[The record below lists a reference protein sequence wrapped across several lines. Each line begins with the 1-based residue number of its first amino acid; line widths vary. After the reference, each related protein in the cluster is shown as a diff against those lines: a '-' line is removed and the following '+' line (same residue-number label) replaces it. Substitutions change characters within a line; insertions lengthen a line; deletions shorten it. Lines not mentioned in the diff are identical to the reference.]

1 MEYWKGGYGTTQQ
14 TIKGAN
20 TVLQSK
26 FWINGVYESSGVK
39 IRMQMVPLSALD
51 NVFLCITEAGKT
63 IAVKAAELNIKTS
76 DIGTSR
82 TVLFDGQLM
91 PASWAIAYKYNG
103 SQDNAKSYA
112 DGIHSYFNRRINWL
126 QAFHTSIAGKY
137 SFN

>member
-1 MEYWKGGYGTTQQ
+1 
-14 TIKGAN
+14 
-20 TVLQSK
+20 
-26 FWINGVYESSGVK
+26 
-39 IRMQMVPLSALD
+39 MQMVPLSALD

-82 TVLFDGQLM
+82 TVLFGWTANAGFLGH
-91 PASWAIAYKYNG
+91 SYKYNG